1 MEPDKRIASRGKE
14 PSRLKTH
21 WDYVLEEM
29 AWLAKVNQNN
39 SPLSLSPSLYPSIRL
54 FAKLFLLV

>member
-29 AWLAKVNQNN
+29 AWLAKVK
-39 SPLSLSPSLYPSIRL
+39 
-54 FAKLFLLV
+54 AKLFSLPLSTHPSVYLQSFFF